1 MNPINLFEAYHSIYN
16 EEFILTEEYDAIDQL
31 SDEELLAILEEVIEE
46 EGYDIDESVEYI
58 EELTSSGL
66 DWEVRYR
73 KERLK
78 KAAAKAKDLAGK
90 VGSAA
95 KRVAKKGYEA
105 VKSEVKKRG
114 LKDAAKSLLSKGLRK
129 GAALAR
135 KAASKLEPT
144 KEAPK
149 AEAPKAEAPKKAKVT
164 GGGTRAS
171 DRPEGHKDGPRTAKT
186 YRGDGVGRKEA
197 VGKTVKAAAAE
208 KVKAA
213 RKPAPYRGAGAGSKE
228 TASSGGISS
237 KGGEMGAE
245 GKKGTALPAAKKT
258 KGGRLPNKGN
268 YSMRRDMHN
277 RKLAKKLGEDYD
289 ALAEY
294 ILDDIMEQGYADTY
308 EEALVILESM
318 TDYEI
323 GDIAEDFVLLSE
335 EIEMDEATAMAKRGL
350 DEPAIRN
357 QIAKDTAK
365 NTSGSGAAADRAKA
379 LAGRETYGDADTKH
393 QRGDFARK
401 RMIAHRRATS
411 TDTSLRG
418 YGHQSND
425 PAVKAKQAAR
435 GAQRGSASL
444 TPAERKQLN
453 MGEEFDTFDVV
464 LEYLYV
470 EGYAESMEDAESIMV
485 YLEPEAVE
493 AIAESG
499 WHRRNPDKIGTSAD
513 PDMRMSRTSSVPRN
527 SAASKSPE
535 RTPAERKSDRRVVY
549 DYYGKSG
556 REEAIKRAKA
566 ERDAARERRR
576 NR

>member
-1 MNPINLFEAYHSIYN
+1 MNPINLFESYKTIYDPDM
-16 EEFILTEEYDAIDQL
+16 ILSEEYEAFDDI

-46 EGYDIDESVEYI
+46 EGFDIDESIEYI

-73 KERLK
+73 KSRLK

-105 VKSEVKKRG
+105 AKSEVKKRG
-114 LKDAAKSLLSKGLRK
+114 LKDAAKSLLAKGLRK

-135 KAASKLEPT
+135 KVASKVEPT

-164 GGGTRAS
+164 GGGTRVS
-171 DRPEGHKDGPRTAKT
+171 DRPEGHRDGPRSAKT

-197 VGKTVKAAAAE
+197 VGKTVKKAAAE

-228 TASSGGISS
+228 AASSGGISS
-237 KGGEMGAE
+237 KGGAMGAE

-258 KGGRLPNKGN
+258 KGGKLPNKGN

-335 EIEMDEATAMAKRGL
+335 EIEMDEATAMAKRGH
-350 DEPAIRN
+350 DETAIRN
-357 QIAKDTAK
+357 QIAA
-365 NTSGSGAAADRAKA
+365 NTRGGAAADRATA
-379 LAGRETYGDADTKH
+379 LASRSTYGDANKAKQRERLARS
-393 QRGDFARK
+393 QRGDFRNT
-401 RMIAHRRATS
+401 TS
-411 TDTSLRG
+411 SNPGLHG

-435 GAQRGSASL
+435 GAQRGSAAL
-444 TPAERKQLN
+444 TPNERKQLN
-453 MGEEFDTFDVV
+453 MGEGVDTFDVV

-470 EGYAESMEDAESIMV
+470 EGYAETM
-485 YLEPEAVE
+485 
-493 AIAESG
+493 
-499 WHRRNPDKIGTSAD
+499 
-513 PDMRMSRTSSVPRN
+513 
-527 SAASKSPE
+527 
-535 RTPAERKSDRRVVY
+535 
-549 DYYGKSG
+549 
-556 REEAIKRAKA
+556 EEAEAMMVNLTPEQIDEIVNK
-566 ERDAARERRR
+566 
-576 NR
+576 